1 MTVLS
6 NIFFYLI
13 LLLFLIILG
22 GILKG
27 SRQGRNVFLV
37 LSFLTLLFFFTVRDI
52 KVGWDTIPYVD
63 TYSSIFSF
71 DTFDSYL
78 EPGWILFNKLMYS
91 ISPSPNML
99 FFGTGLLGI
108 GCFFFAIRRISVDP
122 VMSVWLYV
130 MFALWF
136 NLMNQVRNQIAVSI
150 CMISFY
156 FLYKKKYIASISITA
171 LAFCIHDSA
180 LVFLIFILAVYI
192 FKELNRRAYVIIF
205 SSVIVIFL
213 LYDVLIKIVAA
224 YYYTSYFE
232 EARLIQHTKG
242 GNLKIF
248 IIVLLLFLIIQ
259 RANIYYIHYKNKK
272 NKEPHG
278 LQFDSRLDRMLQ
290 MAIIFCLCIQ
300 LISINN
306 TMIGRFGNYFFTFL
320 TVIIPNTIHK
330 LPNNNDRALY
340 SLILGLTAFI
350 YMIIS
355 LAFSE
360 NGYGRDGVI
369 PYVMKINF

>member
-63 TYSSIFSF
+63 TYSEMFNV
-71 DTFDSYL
+71 DVFDSYL
-78 EPGWILFNKLMYS
+78 EPGWLIYNKMLYS

-99 FFGTGLLGI
+99 FLGTGLLGM
-108 GCFFFAIRRISVDP
+108 GCFFFAVRKISVDP

-150 CMISFY
+150 CMISFF
-156 FLYKKKYIASISITA
+156 FLYKKKYLASILTTA
-171 LAFCIHDSA
+171 VAFFIHDSA

-192 FKELNRRAYVIIF
+192 FKELDRRTYIIII
-205 SSVIVIFL
+205 SSVVVIFI
-213 LYDVLIKIVAA
+213 LYDVLIKIVSA

-232 EARLIQHTKG
+232 ETRLIQHTKG
-242 GNLKIF
+242 GNLKVF
-248 IIVLLLFLIIQ
+248 IIIMFLFLIIQ
-259 RANIYYIHYKNKK
+259 RANKYYLHYKKRK
-272 NKEPHG
+272 MIEPQG
-278 LQFDSRLDRMLQ
+278 LQYDSRLDRMLQ

-306 TMIGRFGNYFFTFL
+306 TMIGRFGNYFFTYL